1 MTEKTGKERKTRMD
15 IDKNTML
22 AKIGRFAEKRT
33 AEEKKKTEAEKR
45 AYDEAKA
52 ALEAPEMKARIGTL
66 LEIAN
71 AAQKAGIDIHK
82 FYTYGKDDRIGFIQ
96 PDGDGDITHCGIAV
110 HDACSSTELWVGP
123 DGAKGVQRGF
133 LNGMPEYGERRA
145 DTGRMERFA
154 LKLPKFEAAFV
165 RYLDE
170 TCQK

>member
-1 MTEKTGKERKTRMD
+1 MTKTRKEKPGMD
-15 IDKNTML
+15 INKNAML
-22 AKIGRFAEKRT
+22 AKISRFAEKQT
-33 AEEKKKTEAEKR
+33 AEEKKKTEAEKQ
-45 AYDEAKA
+45 AHAKAKA
-52 ALEAPEMKARIGTL
+52 ALETPEMKKRVQTL
-66 LEIAN
+66 LELAN
-71 AAQKAGIDIHK
+71 AARKAGIDIQK

-96 PDGDGDITHCGIAV
+96 PDGDGDVTHCGIAV
-110 HDACSSTELWVGP
+110 RDACSSTELWVGP